1 MTTETIRWM
10 RGLAGAVAALVLLI
24 AAPPPPAAAQSAGAS
39 VDLSLPGAA
48 GDRLLIGGG
57 LPFGLYFP
65 MAGTLCRLVETGPAP
80 QPCAVASLPDSAA
93 AIAALQAGEM
103 PYAIV
108 QSDWLHHAVQGTSRY
123 RETGPAGSLRA
134 VAAFYT
140 EAFSVFVKSTGPI
153 ATLDDLDEKRV
164 SVGPAGSYRGIL
176 ADVALDAAGLDREDL
191 AAASA
196 EPVME
201 AIERLCNGETDAVV
215 VMAVHPAELLA
226 SAGRRCGI
234 APLSLTDGEVDDMLS
249 SLPGYAGYTIPARTY
264 PGQTVPVR
272 TVGLRP
278 VLTTMAGVD
287 AARVEA
293 LTTAITR
300 GLARLNAAHPA
311 FSTVTVDD
319 LTETAAFAPM
329 HPGAARALG
338 VTGQ

>member
-1 MTTETIRWM
+1 MTRGTIRALK
-10 RGLAGAVAALVLLI
+10 GLPGAVAALALLI
-24 AAPPPPAAAQSAGAS
+24 AVGAAPASAQSTGSS
-39 VDLSLPGAA
+39 VDLAPPG
-48 GDRLLIGGG
+48 GQERLLIGGG

-65 MAGTLCRLVETGPAP
+65 LAGTVCRLVETGPSP

-93 AIAALQAGEM
+93 AIAALQSGDM
-103 PYAIV
+103 PFAIV

-140 EAFSVFVKSTGPI
+140 EAFSIFVKSTGPI

-164 SVGPAGSYRGIL
+164 SVGPSGSYRGIL

-191 AAASA
+191 TAASA
-196 EPVME
+196 EPVVD
-201 AIERLCNGETDAVV
+201 AIERLCEGETDAVV

-234 APLSLTDGEVDDMLS
+234 APLSLTDGEVDDMLG

-264 PGQTVPVR
+264 PGQAVPVR

-278 VLTTMAGVD
+278 ILTTMAGVD
-287 AARVEA
+287 AGRVEA
-293 LTTAITR
+293 LTTAVTR
-300 GLARLNAAHPA
+300 GLARLNASHPA
-311 FSTVTVDD
+311 FATVTIDD
-319 LTETAAFAPM
+319 LTETGAFAPM

-338 VTGQ
+338 VSGQ